1 MHPSRGRSV
10 RLGRRHVDRRRTLFG
25 GSLRD
30 REGDVA
36 VEAVEPVKQTVEGE
50 ASQLPAALQ
59 LGDVGLVGP
68 EQLRG
73 LSPGETAVLDD
84 GDDRLGE
91 LGLGEHLLGPVDP
104 KVNEDVAATHFVGHV
119 VARDDDSRRLRAC
132 AFHPSRGLVSC
143 LSLSRR

>member
-36 VEAVEPVKQTVEGE
+36 VEAVEPVQETVEGE

-84 GDDRLGE
+84 GDDR
-91 LGLGEHLLGPVDP
+91 
-104 KVNEDVAATHFVGHV
+104 
-119 VARDDDSRRLRAC
+119 
-132 AFHPSRGLVSC
+132 RGLASISSALLTRRSTKT
-143 LSLSRR
+143 LSLLTS